1 MTTSTSVVEV
11 FSKLVSYEESVLG
24 SLEDPNTVPDMSTD
38 LLDNLSTED
47 IEQVLLSRV
56 GLNSTII
63 DSSLQSCLDVALAT
77 KRELSI
83 RSKSRSDYYVD
94 AGEQISDEISR
105 LIVKKI
111 NTQQYLL
118 GNTSVQ
124 RK

>member
-47 IEQVLLSRV
+47 IEQILLSRV

-105 LIVKKI
+105 LIVRKI

>member
-38 LLDNLSTED
+38 LLDSLSTED

-77 KRELSI
+77 KRELGI
-83 RSKSRSDYYVD
+83 RSKSRADYYVD

>member
-105 LIVKKI
+105 LIVRKI